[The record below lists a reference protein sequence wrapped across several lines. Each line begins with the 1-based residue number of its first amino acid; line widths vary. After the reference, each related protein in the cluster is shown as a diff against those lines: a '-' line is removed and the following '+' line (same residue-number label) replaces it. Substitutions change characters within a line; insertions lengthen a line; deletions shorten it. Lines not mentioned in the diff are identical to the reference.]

1 MRPACLCGCVT
12 LARMRVAVLS
22 DVHGNVRALEAVL
35 ADMGAVDLVVANGDL
50 LAFGPRPAE
59 TLAALRRLPNV
70 LYVSGNNDLYLVER
84 RWEAEPSDGWEAEAF
99 ANLHWTAGA
108 IGSQGLDFVATWPFG
123 QHLGLGGGA
132 LVVHASPLADNIGM
146 FPWTPD
152 AQLGHML
159 REVNEPLVIC
169 GHTHLVMDRQ
179 PDGHRVMSDGSAGF
193 PFDRDVRPS
202 YIIVDDATGRVQVE
216 VRRVSY
222 DATAALRDL
231 ARRSVPFAQV
241 IAFQIRHAALM
252 PKHETDYARQDLVR
266 FAE

>member
-59 TLAALRRLPNV
+59 TLAALRGLPNV
-70 LYVSGNNDLYLVER
+70 LYVSGNNDRYLVER

-99 ANLHWTAGA
+99 ANLRWTADA
-108 IGSQGLDFVATWPFG
+108 IGVEGLDFVASWPF
-123 QHLGLGGGA
+123 QQRIALGKGA
-132 LVVHASPLADNIGM
+132 MVVHASPLADNIGM

-152 AQLGHML
+152 AQLGHMV
-159 REVNEPLVIC
+159 RAVEEPLVIC
-169 GHTHLVMDRQ
+169 GHTHLVMDRR
-179 PDGHRVMSDGSAGF
+179 PDGHRVISDGSAGF

-202 YIIVDDATGRVQVE
+202 YIILDDSTGKVE
-216 VRRVSY
+216 LDVRRVTY
-222 DATAALRDL
+222 DADAAMRDL
-231 ARRSVPFAQV
+231 EHGRVPFGQ
-241 IAFQIRHAALM
+241 
-252 PKHETDYARQDLVR
+252 
-266 FAE
+266 